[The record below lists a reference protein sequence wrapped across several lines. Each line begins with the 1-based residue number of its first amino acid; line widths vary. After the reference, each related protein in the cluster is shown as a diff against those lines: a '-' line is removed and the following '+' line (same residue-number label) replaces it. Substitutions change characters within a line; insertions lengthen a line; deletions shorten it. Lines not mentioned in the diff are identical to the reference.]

1 MGLYI
6 PNMQMPTGGRILI
19 VFPSG
24 RVLEVSADETQDIF
38 REAKAFPVPPHGD
51 LISRETAK
59 LYHSYLV
66 DERTDIRVPAIPLS
80 VLNVVPT
87 IIPEDH
93 IGDANQM
100 VNNDYAGLKVKYIV
114 HKASNGELVD
124 DCFVLRPDKDQAAI
138 AALNAYADA
147 TENQVLAADI
157 RKWLSSIISAEPRVI
172 KWREWNRIGAEE
184 GET

>member
-38 REAKAFPVPPHGD
+38 RETQAFPVPPHGD

-87 IIPEDH
+87 IIPADH
-93 IGDANQM
+93 IGDATNM
-100 VNNDYAGLKVKYIV
+100 VPEDGGKK
-114 HKASNGELVD
+114 
-124 DCFVLRPDKDQAAI
+124 
-138 AALNAYADA
+138 
-147 TENQVLAADI
+147 
-157 RKWLSSIISAEPRVI
+157 
-172 KWREWNRIGAEE
+172 
-184 GET
+184 